1 MNETIRANRP
11 VASDR
16 ANPRTAY
23 WNSWFLTDGFREDPW
38 IRAENTIPTPTPAPA
53 RPTAAIPAPMYLA
66 APSIFNDS
74 LLEVDNS
81 FLRYILT
88 LMCKQTLP
96 ITLNFYTPNKPTSHL
111 SPSTYSLQNKTP
123 IYRNSTFSINEKMNS

>member
-1 MNETIRANRP
+1 MNETIRAKRP

-23 WNSWFLTDGFREDPW
+23 WNSWFLTEGFREEPW

-66 APSIFNDS
+66 APSI
-74 LLEVDNS
+74 
-81 FLRYILT
+81 I
-88 LMCKQTLP
+88 
-96 ITLNFYTPNKPTSHL
+96 IINKIISGNIECFRTHK
-111 SPSTYSLQNKTP
+111 YVN
-123 IYRNSTFSINEKMNS
+123 NE